1 MPREDHIE
9 AEGTVIECLRG
20 AVFKVRVM
28 CNNTELIVTC
38 KLAGKLQKNF
48 IRILEGDNV
57 KIGMSP
63 YDLTKGIIT
72 YRNKN

>member
-28 CNNTELIVTC
+28 CNNTEPVFNNSF
-38 KLAGKLQKNF
+38 A
-48 IRILEGDNV
+48 
-57 KIGMSP
+57 S
-63 YDLTKGIIT
+63 
-72 YRNKN
+72 

>member
-1 MPREDHIE
+1 MAVLRIVSMTRINLKEMLLGVI
-9 AEGTVIECLRG
+9 AELQ
-20 AVFKVRVM
+20 KQW
-28 CNNTELIVTC
+28 
-38 KLAGKLQKNF
+38 KGKLQKNF